1 MAAFSLVGTPPAIG
15 QCRDRQRLPREI
27 ACRKWSGTP
36 IAESVRLGLWV
47 TAFTIA
53 LRSSSSLRIA
63 PAGFRAVTAFLALPV
78 TGSLV
83 SDGHLIA
90 ALVTVSGHGNGRSGG
105 ARRV

>member
-1 MAAFSLVGTPPAIG
+1 MRAVAVVTMSEQLRIVTVGGLA
-15 QCRDRQRLPREI
+15 Q
-27 ACRKWSGTP
+27 

-90 ALVTVSGHGNGRSGG
+90 ALVTLSGHGIGRLSAGRGG
-105 ARRV
+105 CDLQR